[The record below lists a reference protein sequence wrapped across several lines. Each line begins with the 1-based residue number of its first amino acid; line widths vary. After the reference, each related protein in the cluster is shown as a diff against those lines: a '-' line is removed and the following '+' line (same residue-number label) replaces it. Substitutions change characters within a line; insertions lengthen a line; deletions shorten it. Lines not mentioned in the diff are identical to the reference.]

1 MADNRNVAPVAADG
15 ALRIVAVHDEASLD
29 DFVALPWAVHARHPL
44 WVPPLRAQDKALL
57 TPGKHPFWNAARR
70 ELFLA
75 VRGNE
80 IAGRIAAIVDDNHNA
95 YARERC
101 GVFGFFECRNDR
113 PAAHALFAA
122 ARDWLAG
129 QGMSFMR
136 GPINPSTNYT
146 CGMLVDGFDCPPAIM
161 MPWNPP
167 YYAELAESWHLRKEQ
182 DLFAYL
188 IERER
193 LNLPQWLRDEVARI
207 KAEGRFTR
215 RISSRAT
222 LAEDIRIML
231 DLYRESWAQNWG
243 FTPLS
248 PAEADELVG
257 ELKTYLQPDFFV
269 LFFHRGIPAAGMV
282 ALPDF
287 NPLLKRLNGRIGITA
302 PWHFWKARKEMQG
315 SYRIILFGI
324 KPEFRLMG
332 LPLLLLDYM
341 LEQAAAHPDFKRVEG
356 SWVLEDNTA
365 IDDLIEDFSGRI
377 TKRYR
382 LYRRDI
388 AEQV

>member
-1 MADNRNVAPVAADG
+1 MNDRRNAAVPATADAVRIAAVRDER
-15 ALRIVAVHDEASLD
+15 ALNS
-29 DFVALPWAVHARHPL
+29 FVTLPWSIHARNPL
-44 WVPPLRAQDKALL
+44 WVPPLRSQDKALL
-57 TPGKHPFWNAARR
+57 SPGRHPFWNAARR

-75 VRGNE
+75 MRGNE
-80 IAGRIAAIVDDNHNA
+80 IVGRIAAIVDDNHNA

-122 ARDWLAG
+122 ARDWLAD
-129 QGMSFMR
+129 QGMAFMR

-146 CGMLVDGFDCPPAIM
+146 CGMLVDGFEHPPAIM

-188 IERER
+188 IERET
-193 LNLPQWLRDEVARI
+193 LNLPEWLRDEVNRI

-215 RISSRAT
+215 RSSSRAT

-248 PAEADELVG
+248 PAEADELVS

-269 LFFHRGIPAAGMV
+269 LFFHKGIPAAGMV

-287 NPLLKRLNGRIGITA
+287 NPLLKRLDGSIGLTA
-302 PWHFWKARKEMQG
+302 PWHFWKARKEMRG

-356 SWVLEDNTA
+356 SWVLEDNAA

-388 AEQV
+388 AARA

>member
-193 LNLPQWLRDEVARI
+193 LDLPQWLRDEVARI
-207 KAEGRFTR
+207 KDEGRFTR

-257 ELKTYLQPDFFV
+257 ELKT
-269 LFFHRGIPAAGMV
+269 
-282 ALPDF
+282 
-287 NPLLKRLNGRIGITA
+287 
-302 PWHFWKARKEMQG
+302 
-315 SYRIILFGI
+315 
-324 KPEFRLMG
+324 
-332 LPLLLLDYM
+332 
-341 LEQAAAHPDFKRVEG
+341 
-356 SWVLEDNTA
+356 
-365 IDDLIEDFSGRI
+365 
-377 TKRYR
+377 
-382 LYRRDI
+382 
-388 AEQV
+388 

>member
-1 MADNRNVAPVAADG
+1 MDACRTAAHVTTG
-15 ALRIVAVHDEASLD
+15 SALRILPVRDEAALN
-29 DFVALPWAVHARHPL
+29 DFVALPWTIHDRHPL
-44 WVPPLRAQDKALL
+44 WVPPLRSQDRDLL
-57 TPGKHPFWNAARR
+57 TPGRHPFWNAARR

-75 VRGNE
+75 LRGNE
-80 IAGRIAAIVDDNHNA
+80 IVGRIAAIVDDNHNA
-95 YARERC
+95 YAHERC
-101 GVFGFFECRNDR
+101 GAFGFFECRNDR

-122 ARDWLAG
+122 ARDWLAA
-129 QGMSFMR
+129 QGMTFMR

-146 CGMLVDGFDCPPAIM
+146 CGMLVDGFEYPPAIM

-188 IERER
+188 IEKER
-193 LNLPQWLRDEVARI
+193 LELPQWLRDEVNRI
-207 KAEGRFTR
+207 KAEGRFSR
-215 RISSRAT
+215 RSSCRAT

-248 PAEADELVG
+248 PAEADALVS

-269 LFFHRGIPAAGMV
+269 LFFHKGIPAAGMV

-287 NPLLKRLNGRIGITA
+287 NPLLKRLNGRIGLMA

-341 LEQAAAHPDFKRVEG
+341 LEQAAAHPDFRSVEG

-388 AEQV
+388 DG